1 MAPMG
6 RLTKVIDSV
15 RKDTSSA
22 ISGERLGKNSDGNTS
37 AAAVPCA
44 DASFDLALMLNRL
57 VLNGDEVPEA
67 LADYATFQWQ
77 RASIQRYAALSAKR

>member
-1 MAPMG
+1 MG

-37 AAAVPCA
+37 AAAVP
-44 DASFDLALMLNRL
+44 
-57 VLNGDEVPEA
+57 
-67 LADYATFQWQ
+67 
-77 RASIQRYAALSAKR
+77 